1 MRNRNTHAARA
12 VRRSLAFALCLG
24 AAPALALETALPP
37 GAERTAERAQ
47 ALGSYALPIGPWA
60 DGSMLTQRTEGR
72 MELSAWRVPGQ
83 QDGTLALLAP
93 MRAALVAEGWR
104 VLFECD
110 TALCGGFDFR
120 YSTQVLPEPAMH
132 VDLGDFRFLSAR
144 RGAEF
149 LSILVSRSAGAGTG
163 HLQLIRMGAP
173 DPAPPV
179 QVALSSKSDADQ
191 PPPSPTEFRAALH
204 PPAATSLAAALEA
217 GSAVLEGVVF
227 ASGDATTPQ
236 GGEAALAALAGWL
249 AANPSR
255 SVALVGHTDASG
267 ALEANVA
274 LSRRR
279 AEAVRARLIA
289 DHGADG
295 RRITALGAGFMAPR
309 GSNMTEAGR
318 AANRRVEAVVTST
331 R

>member
-1 MRNRNTHAARA
+1 MRNRYTLAARA
-12 VRRSLAFALCLG
+12 VRRSLAFVLCVG
-24 AAPALALETALPP
+24 AGPVLALEIALPP
-37 GAERTAERAQ
+37 GAERTEERNE
-47 ALGSYALPIGPWA
+47 ALGSYALPIGPWV
-60 DGSMLTQRTEGR
+60 DGSIVTQRTEGR
-72 MELSAWRVPGQ
+72 MEMSAWRVPGQ

-93 MRAALVAEGWR
+93 LRAALVADGWQ
-104 VLFECD
+104 VLFECE
-110 TALCGGFDFR
+110 TAQCGGFDFR

-144 RGAEF
+144 RGAEYA
-149 LSILVSRSAGAGTG
+149 SILASRSAGAGTG
-163 HLQLIRMGAP
+163 HLQLIRIGAP

-179 QVALSSKSDADQ
+179 QVALSSKSDAGELGIPATD
-191 PPPSPTEFRAALH
+191 FRAALQ
-204 PPAATSLAAALEA
+204 PPAASGLAAALEA
-217 GSAVLEGVVF
+217 GSAVLDGVVF

-236 GGEAALAALAGWL
+236 GGDAALAALAGWL

-255 SVALVGHTDASG
+255 TVALVGHTDASG

-295 RRITALGAGFMAPR
+295 GRIAALGAGFMAPR